1 MKSSIKGLTSLPLML
16 IFTAAGF
23 IFLVASVILMTVES
37 LISPLLSQVPSS
49 KTGTG
54 KKSFTQ
60 AQLPS
65 SEPQICSRT

>member
-16 IFTAAGF
+16 IFAAAGF
-23 IFLVASVILMTVES
+23 IVLVASVILMTVES
-37 LISPLLSQVPSS
+37 LISPILSQTPSS

-54 KKSFTQ
+54 KKV
-60 AQLPS
+60 LLKLNYPS